1 MAGIVGLTELQHTNG
16 TSAATIDTSGRLGHS
31 VHSSFIAHTPN
42 NGSVNA
48 ILVFTQTIENIGSN
62 YDTSTGLYTAPIKGL
77 YTFSFSLLLYGTSNT
92 GNHFYK
98 NGSDIGIIIQNS
110 SEDGNFLD
118 SSQATINIHLE
129 AGDTFGVYNK
139 GADNEQVHESNKTW
153 WSGGL
158 VR

>member
-77 YTFSFSLLLYGTSNT
+77 YTFSFS
-92 GNHFYK
+92 K
-98 NGSDIGIIIQNS
+98 
-110 SEDGNFLD
+110 
-118 SSQATINIHLE
+118 
-129 AGDTFGVYNK
+129 
-139 GADNEQVHESNKTW
+139 
-153 WSGGL
+153 
-158 VR
+158 

>member
-1 MAGIVGLTELQHTNG
+1 MSKLFVDTIEAKTTNSLTKHGN
-16 TSAATIDTSGRLGHS
+16 
-31 VHSSFIAHTPN
+31 HSSFIAHTPN

-48 ILVFTQTIENIGSN
+48 ILVFTQTVENIGNDYS
-62 YDTSTGLYTAPIKGL
+62 TTTGLYTAPVKGL
-77 YTFSFSLLLYGTSNT
+77 YSFSFSLLLYGTSNT

-110 SEDGNFLD
+110 SEDGNFVD
-118 SSQATINIHLE
+118 SSQATIHVHLE
-129 AGDTFGVYNK
+129 QGDTFGVYNK